1 MPLGFQSSDVAW
13 KEFVR
18 FRINTFARMGSLKP
32 DLGRSGFNFLHLLC
46 CFLQEDSLYENSE
59 YESTGITAV
68 ALYDYQ
74 VSWSLRFLWRLGL
87 ELFQWLI

>member
-1 MPLGFQSSDVAW
+1 M
-13 KEFVR
+13 
-18 FRINTFARMGSLKP
+18 ARENLLAY
-32 DLGRSGFNFLHLLC
+32 DLGWPGFNFLHLLC

-87 ELFQWLI
+87 ELYDEWLI